1 MLKKRLAIL
10 LIVMITLTSI
20 GFSRG
25 GVYAEFQEPVKLV
38 LDEGVTHLA
47 INGVVLYS
55 EEKNIDLIQSNFN
68 LIVPYDSQVFLD
80 YGVEKFNVY
89 SDGLWREPQSS
100 FNVFEDTVVTS
111 KPISLLA
118 PLIENNI
125 DYFTNNH
132 QEVDFSVSTTT
143 SGAFNISI

>member
-10 LIVMITLTSI
+10 LTVIITLTSI
-20 GFSRG
+20 GFNRES
-25 GVYAEFQEPVKLV
+25 VYAEDREPVKLV

-47 INGVVLYS
+47 INGVVFYS
-55 EEKNIDLIQSNFN
+55 EENNIDLIQSNFN

-100 FNVFEDTVVTS
+100 FNVFEDTVVTP
-111 KPISLLA
+111 KPIRLRA
-118 PLIENNI
+118 
-125 DYFTNNH
+125 
-132 QEVDFSVSTTT
+132 
-143 SGAFNISI
+143 